1 MKKSL
6 ITILALSMLT
16 FSSVN
21 VSAFTFEDAAQDDTA
36 TEEQATTDT
45 ADNNNETASEV
56 NIANMEVVFDDESI
70 PADWKTK
77 TKFYVKVTDDNDK
90 TLTDKD
96 VKLDITVSDWNWTID
111 SINYSDDKEVFE
123 VEYTAWKKEGTVS
136 FTIKAI
142 SKADPEKKLEQL
154 EDFTLTHYEEP
165 KKEEN
170 VKEEVSN
177 TLKALEET
185 ETKTEENN
193 EEEVSEDK
201 VIEGINIIG
210 SKIIDTNTI
219 KISFDKKIFLPEDP
233 LSLIE
238 IKKSSDGEKVAIEN
252 VSLSNDE
259 KWLIVLTSKP
269 LEKEPYVITIN
280 EVIDGETKK
289 KVSVANPELTVT
301 GLSDYVFF
309 LIWLMLT
316 SGIIFSRRRKTQ

>member
-6 ITILALSMLT
+6 ITILALSIL
-16 FSSVN
+16 SLNSVN
-21 VSAFTFEDAAQDDTA
+21 VSAFTFEDAAQDDTQ
-36 TEEQATTDT
+36 TEQTTETTDT
-45 ADNNNETASEV
+45 ANDETAAEV
-56 NIANMEVVFDDESI
+56 NISNMDIVFDDESI

-77 TKFYVKVTDDNDK
+77 TKFYVKVSDDQDNA
-90 TLTDKD
+90 LSDKD
-96 VKLDITVSDWNWTID
+96 VKLNVKVSDDNGTIWE
-111 SINYSDDKEVFE
+111 INYNKDTEVFE
-123 VEYTAWKKEGTVS
+123 VEYTAWKTEGTVS
-136 FTIKAI
+136 FTIEAI

-154 EDFTLTHYEEP
+154 EDFTLSHYEEP
-165 KKEEN
+165 KKEED

-177 TLKALEET
+177 TLKALDET
-185 ETKTEENN
+185 ETKEETKTNEDNN
-193 EEEVSEDK
+193 EEK
-201 VIEGINIIG
+201 VIEWINIIG

-259 KWLIVLTSKP
+259 KGLIVLTSKP
-269 LEKEPYVITIN
+269 LAKEPYVITIN

-301 GLSDYVFF
+301 GLSDYIFF
-309 LIWLMLT
+309 ILWLMLT
-316 SGIIFSRRRKTQ
+316 SGIIFRRRKQKS